1 MDRAI
6 YETVE
11 NNQIYYTDQW
21 ELMKT
26 YQTPTTAN
34 YSEALEMLISEL
46 FSIIAVEEVEEELD
60 EEELGEDEDER

>member
-21 ELMKT
+21 ELLKT
-26 YQTPTTAN
+26 YQKPTTAN
-34 YSEALEMLISEL
+34 YAEAYEMLISEL
-46 FSIIAVEEVEEELD
+46 YSIIEEEEIEEEID